1 MFTECPPVI
10 KRGHGKSMK
19 IPHLSVIFPFQPW
32 SFPTITTGTD
42 GFPGLLAPSTS
53 PSRGTAPETA
63 GGWTRVMNKNISKLK
78 IHLRTDGILIEKM
91 NTWLTS
97 ETGDFAWTK
106 QDFTEEWRQKN
117 NIPESLGV
125 PLTGYSAGILWMISG
140 RYIWRHW
147 FGCPWNSSGTP
158 TAIAGDFVF
167 GLQKWTPFHAQR
179 LHLSPCLISKF
190 RFKISKA
197 HIQNILCV
205 LIIAGNQPTFFFPRF
220 LQTCAH
226 IQKISRKE
234 PTLRTGILIYIY
246 IYKRNIYIWLHVYIY
261 MITCIYIYIPQKT
274 WLVYHRVQ

>member
-1 MFTECPPVI
+1 MSSGDQPWPWKIHENPPFI
-10 KRGHGKSMK
+10 GD
-19 IPHLSVIFPFQPW
+19 FPFSAMVISHDYHRHRW
-32 SFPTITTGTD
+32 FPRPLSTID
-42 GFPGLLAPSTS
+42 LALPRHGAWDSWRLNSGNEQKHIKIKDTS
-53 PSRGTAPETA
+53 QNWWDSDR
-63 GGWTRVMNKNISKLK
+63 K
-78 IHLRTDGILIEKM
+78 KM

-234 PTLRTGILIYIY
+234 PTLRTGILIYI
-246 IYKRNIYIWLHVYIY
+246 
-261 MITCIYIYIPQKT
+261 
-274 WLVYHRVQ
+274 

>member
-1 MFTECPPVI
+1 MGF
-10 KRGHGKSMK
+10 
-19 IPHLSVIFPFQPW
+19 W
-32 SFPTITTGTD
+32 S
-42 GFPGLLAPSTS
+42 
-53 PSRGTAPETA
+53 
-63 GGWTRVMNKNISKLK
+63 K
-78 IHLRTDGILIEKM
+78 KM

-234 PTLRTGILIYIY
+234 PTLRTGILIYI
-246 IYKRNIYIWLHVYIY
+246 
-261 MITCIYIYIPQKT
+261 
-274 WLVYHRVQ
+274 